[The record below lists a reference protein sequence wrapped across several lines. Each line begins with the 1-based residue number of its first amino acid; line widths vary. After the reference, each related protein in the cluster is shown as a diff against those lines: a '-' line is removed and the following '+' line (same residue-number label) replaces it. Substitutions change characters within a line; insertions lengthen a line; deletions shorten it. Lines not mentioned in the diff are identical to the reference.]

1 MDLTSA
7 TKSWDNDFRI
17 DVMCGKMNGK
27 IHNELLPDHKPNVVF
42 DYGLRK
48 WVPQSKIKK
57 TTWGPRNL
65 NPGEK
70 V

>member
-57 TTWGPRNL
+57 PHG
-65 NPGEK
+65 GQGI
-70 V
+70 